1 LQDTTVTFL
10 TAALA
15 SRNSEASTSV
25 SNVGSSVEQSSSS
38 MVVPSPSTD
47 EHVQS
52 EEAEPVVISE
62 VIEEKKDHEC
72 IVEVTIIGVVAS
84 LIFYIYYLH
93 LHDMFVLFT
102 FIYMDRRKILNWMTR
117 HLQDHLMPAS
127 QTVLW
132 MDSPPHPLK

>member
-1 LQDTTVTFL
+1 MQDTTVTYL

-25 SNVGSSVEQSSSS
+25 SNVGSSAEQSSSS

-52 EEAEPVVISE
+52 EEAEAVVISE

-72 IVEVTIIGVVAS
+72 IVEVTIIGS
-84 LIFYIYYLH
+84 CCLFDLLYL
-93 LHDMFVLFT
+93 LSAL
-102 FIYMDRRKILNWMTR
+102 
-117 HLQDHLMPAS
+117 A
-127 QTVLW
+127 
-132 MDSPPHPLK
+132 